1 MSGEERAARP
11 ALADRRCRPLPAG
24 TPALTAA
31 ECAAYLEQLPGWAIA
46 GERLRRDYRL
56 PDFAR
61 ALALVNAIG
70 ALAEAEDHHPDIA
83 LSWGRVGV
91 ALWTHSVGGL
101 SENDFILAAKI
112 EALPR

>member
-1 MSGEERAARP
+1 MSAEERAARP
-11 ALADRRCRPLPAG
+11 PLADRHCRPLPAG
-24 TPALTAA
+24 TPALAA
-31 ECAAYLEQLPGWAIA
+31 ADCAAYQDQVPGWAIA
-46 GERLRRDYRL
+46 DGRLSREYRL

-83 LSWGRVGV
+83 LGWGRVGV

-101 SENDFILAAKI
+101 SENDFVLAAKI